1 MDSAQRPQVV
11 PAVYLVLIKEG
22 QVLLSRRFQT
32 GYEDG
37 NYSMPA
43 GHLDGGETLT
53 EAMVREAKEEVDVV
67 VKREEL
73 ELKHTMHRKASNH
86 ERVDFFFTAKNW
98 QGEPKIMEPHKCD
111 DLKWF
116 PVNDLPQNI
125 IPCVRQ
131 AIELILSDKFY
142 SEFGW

>member
-1 MDSAQRPQVV
+1 MDPAQRFQVT
-11 PAVYLVLIKEG
+11 PAVYLMLIKDG

-53 EAMVREAKEEVDVV
+53 EATVREAKEEVGVV
-67 VKREEL
+67 VKREDL
-73 ELKHTMHRKASNH
+73 ELRHAMHRKASGH

-98 QGEPKIMEPHKCD
+98 QGEPRIIELHKCD

-125 IPCVRQ
+125 IPCVRF
-131 AIELILSDKFY
+131 AIESVLSNRFY

>member
-1 MDSAQRPQVV
+1 MDPAQRFQVV

-67 VKREEL
+67 VKREDL
-73 ELKHTMHRKASNH
+73 ELRHAMHRKASNH

-98 QGEPKIMEPHKCD
+98 QGEPKIMEPNKCD

-116 PVNDLPQNI
+116 PMNDLPQNI

-131 AIELILSDKFY
+131 AIESILSDKFY

>member
-37 NYSMPA
+37 NYSLPA

-53 EAMVREAKEEVDVV
+53 EAMVRETKEEVDVV

-73 ELKHTMHRKASNH
+73 ELRHAMHRKAPNH

-98 QGEPKIMEPHKCD
+98 QGEPKIMESHKCD

-131 AIELILSDKFY
+131 AIESILSDKFY